1 MQPGRRQT
9 QKEREPLL
17 INKLL
22 KCPGPESL
30 PNRSAKQEACPH
42 NQVRP
47 GGHAGQGGDR
57 GQHRWESKAGMRTD
71 PQRGPALCPALGFSE
86 NNPKPPN
93 TGTAL
98 GLPARLRDSHV
109 ELLV

>member
-1 MQPGRRQT
+1 MQGKEETEGSTGGRVRQACAQT
-9 QKEREPLL
+9 LRE
-17 INKLL
+17 
-22 KCPGPESL
+22 
-30 PNRSAKQEACPH
+30 A
-42 NQVRP
+42 
-47 GGHAGQGGDR
+47 
-57 GQHRWESKAGMRTD
+57 
-71 PQRGPALCPALGFSE
+71 QRCAPALGFSE

>member
-1 MQPGRRQT
+1 MQG
-9 QKEREPLL
+9 KEETE
-17 INKLL
+17 
-22 KCPGPESL
+22 GST
-30 PNRSAKQEACPH
+30 
-42 NQVRP
+42 
-47 GGHAGQGGDR
+47 G
-57 GQHRWESKAGMRTD
+57 WESKAGMLTD